1 MRKIM
6 VMGYWLW
13 VVGLL
18 FLSPTV
24 YAVDY
29 APFGQTVAPSV
40 SIQSVN
46 NSGYMTVGSSYSSD
60 VYAVGSYS
68 PSSATPSGPR
78 RVSGLG
84 TDDSGYQGGN
94 NPQFSP
100 IGDALIPLLLI
111 ALAYTAIRAH
121 RKKRLS
127 EHTSNS

>member
-1 MRKIM
+1 M
-6 VMGYWLW
+6 
-13 VVGLL
+13 
-18 FLSPTV
+18 LSGS
-24 YAVDY
+24 A
-29 APFGQTVAPSV
+29 QTFIEQPQACF
-40 SIQSVN
+40 QSTSTMMS
-46 NSGYMTVGSSYSSD
+46 SGSTYTPE

-100 IGDALIPLLLI
+100 IGAAVLPLLI
-111 ALAYTAIRAH
+111 MALAFTAIRAH